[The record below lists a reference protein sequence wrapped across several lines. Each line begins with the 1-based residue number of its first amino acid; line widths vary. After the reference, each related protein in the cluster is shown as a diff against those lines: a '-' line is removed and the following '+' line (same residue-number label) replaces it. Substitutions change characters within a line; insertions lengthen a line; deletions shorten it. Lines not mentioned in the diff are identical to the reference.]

1 MDQKLFLNK
10 FHFTPQRLLWVGLF
24 MVYLLGLFS
33 PLIEND
39 SAQFAAMAMRMV
51 QENDYFHLIKG
62 FEPYLDK
69 PHMHFWLSALSF
81 ELFGFHHW
89 AYRLPSLLM
98 LIIATFSIYRWSNLF
113 YNTQVSQWVAF
124 FFASAQTIIL
134 SGIDVRTDAVLVG
147 FVSLALYQFSAF
159 IERENRSSLIIGS
172 VAAAFAFS
180 TKGQIA
186 LLVIGVAILVH
197 LGLRKKWKLLWS
209 HHVLLALF
217 VFLLCISP
225 MLYAYYVQFD
235 QHPEL
240 IIRGQGGRTGLKF
253 IFWEQS
259 MERLSGEGLG
269 KNSSSYFFFVHSFLW
284 EFLPWTAM
292 FIGGLILVTRR
303 KQQKFHSMDVFPFL
317 VLLIVFPLISLAQ
330 FKLPH
335 YLNVLI
341 PIFALATAKF
351 IDYCFHIKKP
361 PKAIVILQLLILL
374 LYFTIGMLLFFGIFE
389 NKGKGF
395 LFSMILCIS
404 LWCITRVINFKFHPF
419 ERLLMFNAIGL
430 VFVNLILNT
439 LFYPRLTEF
448 QAGYTIAKEL
458 KTSSYVEDPIYKLS
472 DKHSWALDFYHQRPL
487 KLLKAEDFDSF
498 GGLLYVGQKEF
509 EAIKEDGTSYD
520 LIAKKMQFSVSRLN
534 FNFLNPKTREQ
545 VTSYRYLLQLNPS
558 ETQSN

>member
-51 QENDYFHLIKG
+51 QENDYLHLIKG

-113 YNTQVSQWVAF
+113 YNAQVSQWVAF

-186 LLVIGVAILVH
+186 LLVIGIALLAH
-197 LGLRKKWKLLWS
+197 LGLRKKWHLLLS
-209 HHVLLALF
+209 HHALLALF
-217 VFLLCISP
+217 LFLSCISP
-225 MLYAYYVQFD
+225 MLYAYYIQFD

-240 IIRGQGGRTGLKF
+240 VIRGQGERTGLKF

-269 KNSSSYFFFVHSFLW
+269 KNSSNYFFFVHSFLW
-284 EFLPWTAM
+284 EFLPWTIL
-292 FIGGLILVTRR
+292 FIGGLIAVFKR
-303 KQQKFHSMDVFPFL
+303 KKELFYSIDFFPFL
-317 VLLIVFPLISLAQ
+317 VLLIVFPLISMAQ

-335 YLNVLI
+335 YLNVLM

-351 IDYCFHIKKP
+351 IDYCFHINKP
-361 PKAIVILQLLILL
+361 LKPIVLLQLLIVL
-374 LYFTIGMLLFFGIFE
+374 LYFTFGLLLFFGIFE

-395 LFSMILCIS
+395 LFALILCTS
-404 LWCITRVINFKFHPF
+404 LWGITRVMGLKFHPF

-430 VFVNLILNT
+430 IFVNLILNT
-439 LFYPRLTEF
+439 LFYPRLAEF
-448 QAGYTIAKEL
+448 QAGYTIAREL
-458 KTSSYVEDPIYKLS
+458 KTSSYAEAPIYKLS
-472 DKHSWALDFYHQRPL
+472 DKHSWAIDFYHQRPL
-487 KLLKAEDFDSF
+487 MLLKVENFDSF
-498 GGLLYVGQKEF
+498 QGLLYLTQEEF
-509 EAIKEDGTSYD
+509 NELKNRGTPYD
-520 LIAKKMQFSVSRLN
+520 LIAKKIQFSISRLN
-534 FNFLNPKTREQ
+534 FKFLNPKTRDL
-545 VTSYRYLLQLNPS
+545 VTSYRYLIHLNPS
-558 ETQSN
+558 